1 MKWFFRVFFFAFVFI
16 IYSCSSDDINL
27 VVKEDEAPILLSSTP
42 ADGANNLSDGEITII
57 LTYDQNITLLTP
69 HEITLNGEKVVS
81 ATAAFQELRIKV
93 ILQKGTQYTLIVP
106 SGKIKGPTGLFADLI
121 SLSFETKTEAPEI
134 SPNSGLVT
142 FNPTP
147 EAQKVYDFLHENF
160 GKKIIS
166 GTVANVNWNINEA
179 EWVYKHTDKYPA
191 LNAFDY
197 IHLYASPANWI
208 NYENIQVVEDW
219 WNNNGLVAAMWHW
232 NVPVNEGSNDYAFYS
247 PGSNTSSTSFDITK
261 ALQEGTYENRVIK
274 ADLDKIANNLLLLK
288 QKNIPV
294 IWRPLHEAAGG
305 WFWWGAKGGDAC
317 KELWKLMFNTFKA
330 KGLNN
335 LIWVWTSEPND
346 EAWYPGDEYVD
357 IIGRD
362 VYNKTAA
369 SQMYNEYKTL
379 KERYP
384 NKIVALSECGNVAK
398 IS

>member
-1 MKWFFRVFFFAFVFI
+1 MNDSKLFFYLFVFLFFTA
-16 IYSCSSDDINL
+16 CSSNDD
-27 VVKEDEAPILLSSTP
+27 DT
-42 ADGANNLSDGEITII
+42 
-57 LTYDQNITLLTP
+57 
-69 HEITLNGEKVVS
+69 
-81 ATAAFQELRIKV
+81 V
-93 ILQKGTQYTLIVP
+93 IEEVEEP
-106 SGKIKGPTGLFADLI
+106 DNPTD
-121 SLSFETKTEAPEI
+121 
-134 SPNSGLVT
+134 LVT
-142 FNPTP
+142 SNASP
-147 EAQKVYDFLHENF
+147 EAQKVYTFLHENF

-179 EWVYKHTDKYPA
+179 QWVYTHTGKYPA
-191 LNAFDY
+191 LNSFDY

-208 NYENIQVVEDW
+208 NYENTQVVEDW
-219 WNNNGLVAAMWHW
+219 WKNNGLVAAIWHW
-232 NVPVNEGSNDYAFYS
+232 NVPVSEGSNDYAFYS
-247 PGSNTSSTSFDITK
+247 SSTSFDITK
-261 ALQEGTYENRVIK
+261 ALQEGTYESKVIK

-335 LIWVWTSEPND
+335 LIWVWTSEPSD

-369 SQMYNEYKTL
+369 SEMYNEYKTL

-398 IS
+398 ISGQWTGGATWSWFMSWYDYDRTNDITGSAFEETAHGHANIDYWKDAFANENVISRNQMPSLK